1 MRKNLFLTI
10 ALCSALVSQLLAQ
23 NEDSTKRKDLY
34 VPYVT
39 VSLEACFSNPFSFTA
54 GVQQVKE
61 SHFNVAIDVHYWS
74 TNYECSCDDLYS
86 KGHFS
91 SITPSVRLVF
101 NTGGKMEQ
109 GFVASLGLGYMFAK
123 DRGIEQPYVR
133 DNTTGNNILTG
144 KAVYGK
150 WDFNSLAPSISA
162 GLNVKLLHL
171 PFTFGYI
178 LYMAK
183 STKGWEPE
191 AGGIGVKIGLHRF

>member
-1 MRKNLFLTI
+1 MRRNLFLT
-10 ALCSALVSQLLAQ
+10 AAFCLVFLSQLLAQ
-23 NEDSTKRKDLY
+23 NKDSTQQKNLF
-34 VPYVT
+34 VPYVA
-39 VSLEACFSNPFSFTA
+39 VDLVGCVSNPFSFTA
-54 GVQQVKE
+54 GVQQVNA

-74 TNYECSCDDLYS
+74 TNYECYCDDIYS

-101 NTGGKMEQ
+101 NTGKKMEQ
-109 GFVASLGLGYMFAK
+109 GFVASIGLGYMFAK
-123 DRGIEQPYVR
+123 DRGTEQPYTR
-133 DNTTGNNILTG
+133 DDASSNNILTG
-144 KAVYGK
+144 KAVYGN